1 MDKLEF
7 ALQIMVLGFFVVM
20 VTLFLLYVILLL
32 FNRLFSQPAKG
43 GRSQPPEARQ
53 KSPANKEEAVKEPIT
68 AAVMAAVYRYMQIEE
83 TGDHKY
89 SFRVN
94 VQPSGSGT
102 LMNWKMVGRKILLEN
117 RIKLEQS
124 RRNKKNENV

>member
-7 ALQIMVLGFFVVM
+7 ALQVMVLGFLVVM

-32 FNRLFSQPAKG
+32 FNRLFSQPAKE
-43 GRSQPPEARQ
+43 SSTQPQAAKQ
-53 KSPANKEEAVKEPIT
+53 KSTANKEAAVNEPVT

-89 SFRVN
+89 SLRIN

-102 LMNWKMVGRKILLEN
+102 IMNWQMVGRKILLEN

-124 RRNKKNENV
+124 RRNK